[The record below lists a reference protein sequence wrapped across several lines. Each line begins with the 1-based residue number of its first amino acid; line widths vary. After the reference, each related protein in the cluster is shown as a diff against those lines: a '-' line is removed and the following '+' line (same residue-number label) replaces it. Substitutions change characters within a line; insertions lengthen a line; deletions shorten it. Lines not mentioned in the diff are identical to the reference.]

1 MPPQNTDTYGQGAM
15 TMSLYEISKIAA
27 KNRKMLDTVKD
38 IGKEL

>member
-1 MPPQNTDTYGQGAM
+1 M
-15 TMSLYEISKIAA
+15 TMSLHEISKIAP